1 MEAHHWFTIIAVGL
15 VMLYL
20 GAKNPTW
27 VSRWGL

>member
-1 MEAHHWFTIIAVGL
+1 MSWGHWAGL
-15 VMLYL
+15 VLVALIALYL